1 MATAVGIAE
10 IVADA
15 AVAGRSNGTT
25 MRPGVEVTE
34 LASGLRVASE
44 FRPDVHGVAFG
55 TWIRVGSRD
64 EAEPV
69 AGVSHLIEHLLFRGT
84 ERHDAL
90 SIADSFDRF
99 GGEVQAST
107 SREDTDIYARV
118 LGEHLPEAIDIVGS
132 MVAKPEFHDIESE
145 REIVLEEMALYQDTP
160 DDLVHDLLGSQLF
173 PDQAVGRP
181 IAGFVRTVD
190 GLDERTIREHH
201 AAHYNA
207 NQIVVAA
214 AGAIEHAKLVALV
227 EASFDGL
234 QPGVVSARTDA
245 VASSGG
251 ENFVERD
258 TEQTHI
264 AIGGVGIGRQDERR
278 FAMAVLDQILG
289 GGESSRLRQEIR
301 EQRGL
306 AYDVYS
312 YVAYLEETGQIGL
325 ALGTRT
331 ENLSEALEVASAE
344 IGSLAAGNFRAGEVV
359 RAKENLKARLL
370 LNMDSTAA
378 RMSRLGRSLVS
389 NVPLMTD
396 TEVARRIDE
405 VSESDV
411 QALVAELYSP
421 AGLTVAGI
429 GPDEA
434 AFAAAVESFRQPVG
448 GAA

>member
-1 MATAVGIAE
+1 MATVVGIAE

-90 SIADSFDRF
+90 SIAESFDRF
-99 GGEVQAST
+99 GAELQAST
-107 SREDTDIYARV
+107 SREETDIYARV
-118 LGEHLPEAIDIVGS
+118 LGEHLPAAIDIVGS
-132 MVAKPEFHDIESE
+132 MVAKPEFNDIEPE
-145 REIVLEEMALYQDTP
+145 REVVLEELALYEDTP
-160 DDLVHDLLGSQLF
+160 DDLVHDLLASQLF
-173 PDQAVGRP
+173 PGQAVGRP

-190 GLDERTIREHH
+190 GLDEGAIREHH
-201 AAHYNA
+201 TAHYNA
-207 NQIVVAA
+207 NQVVVAA
-214 AGAIEHAKLVALV
+214 AGAIDHAELLALV
-227 EASFDGL
+227 EQSFDGL
-234 QPGVVSARTDA
+234 QAGIVTERTDA
-245 VASSGG
+245 VASAGG
-251 ENFVERD
+251 ENFLERD

-289 GGESSRLRQEIR
+289 GGASSRLWQQIR

-306 AYDVYS
+306 VYSVYS
-312 YVAYLEETGQIGL
+312 YVSYLEETGQIGL

-331 ENLSEALEVASAE
+331 ENLGEALEVASAE
-344 IGSLAAGNFRAGEVV
+344 IGALAAGDFRSGEVT
-359 RAKENLKARLL
+359 RARENLKARLL

-396 TEVARRIDE
+396 AEVARRIDE

-411 QALVAELYSP
+411 QALVAELYAP
-421 AGLTVAGI
+421 AGLSVAGI
-429 GPDEA
+429 GPDQD
-434 AFAAAVESFRQPVG
+434 AFAAAVEIFRQPVG
-448 GAA
+448 GVA

>member
-1 MATAVGIAE
+1 
-10 IVADA
+10 
-15 AVAGRSNGTT
+15 

-90 SIADSFDRF
+90 AIAESFDRF
-99 GGEVQAST
+99 GAELQAST
-107 SREDTDIYARV
+107 SREETDIYARV
-118 LGEHLPEAIDIVGS
+118 LGEHLPQAIDIVGS
-132 MVAKPEFHDIESE
+132 MVAKPEFNDIQPE
-145 REIVLEEMALYQDTP
+145 REVVLEELALYEDTP

-181 IAGFVRTVD
+181 IAGFVGTVD
-190 GLDERTIREHH
+190 GLDEHTIRDHH

-214 AGAIEHAKLVALV
+214 AGAIEHAELVALV

-234 QPGVVSARTDA
+234 QPGVVSERTDA
-245 VASSGG
+245 VASPGG
-251 ENFVERD
+251 ENFLERD

-289 GGESSRLRQEIR
+289 GGASSRLWQEIR

-306 AYDVYS
+306 VYSVYS

-331 ENLSEALEVASAE
+331 ENLSEALEVACAE
-344 IGSLAAGNFRAGEVV
+344 IGALAAGRFRAGEVV

-405 VSESDV
+405 VTESDV
-411 QALVAELYSP
+411 QALVAELYAP

-434 AFAAAVESFRQPVG
+434 AFAAAVEIFRQPVG